1 MAFAFAPFLSFR
13 MFEHSCRGRMNNV
26 VQRLCAAFLRAQMSK
41 SVAALFVHA
50 HYAGK
55 ITGLNIGLESLLLLS
70 VNEPFFWVKR

>member
-1 MAFAFAPFLSFR
+1 
-13 MFEHSCRGRMNNV
+13 MNNV
-26 VQRLCAAFLRAQMSK
+26 VQRLSAAFLRAQMSK

-55 ITGLNIGLESLLLLS
+55 ITGLHIGLESLLLLS